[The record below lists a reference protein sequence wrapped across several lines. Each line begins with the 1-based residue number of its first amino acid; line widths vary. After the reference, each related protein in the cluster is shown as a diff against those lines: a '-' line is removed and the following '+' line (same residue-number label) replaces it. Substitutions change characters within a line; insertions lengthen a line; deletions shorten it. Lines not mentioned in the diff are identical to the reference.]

1 MDTGYNNS
9 EGVEGFNAG
18 FRTPMQTSGRLDGS
32 SEFPRQGFVFSPL
45 ATLSERQM
53 NEEEE
58 IPPQTHVSQT
68 NIYIIHHIVSSSML
82 NEVNKM

>member
-1 MDTGYNNS
+1 MDNASNDS

-18 FRTPMQTSGRLDGS
+18 FRTPMHTTARLDGS
-32 SEFPRQGFVFSPL
+32 SEVPTDTTGRLGFVFSPV

-58 IPPQTHVSQT
+58 IPPQTHVS
-68 NIYIIHHIVSSSML
+68 
-82 NEVNKM
+82 